1 MSKKSYRKKFGDFQQ
16 GYLSAFSIFRQP
28 LAQKLDPVL
37 STEDHSNLQ
46 DAVIKSCKGQLVT
59 LLLSKQLSANK
70 ALIINTIARLSN
82 KELCV
87 VDCSELTNKYIGETE
102 KNLARIFADAQTHNW
117 VLFFDEADA
126 LFGRGAK
133 GAANNEQF
141 ANQEVSYLFKLFG
154 QHSGLYIL
162 AVDQT
167 EWYEQLQ
174 HRVTYRLKSLPVSKL
189 A

>member
-1 MSKKSYRKKFGDFQQ
+1 MSKKSYRKKFGDYQQ

-37 STEDHSNLQ
+37 STEDHSKLQ
-46 DAVIKSCKGQLVT
+46 DAVAKSRKGQLVT
-59 LLLSKQLSANK
+59 LLLNKQAIANK
-70 ALIINTIARLSN
+70 ALIINTIARLTN

-87 VDCSELTNKYIGETE
+87 VDCSELTSKYIGETE

-126 LFGRGAK
+126 LFGRDTK
-133 GAANNEQF
+133 GAANHEQF
-141 ANQEVSYLFKLFG
+141 ANQQVSYLFKLLT
-154 QHSGLYIL
+154 QHAGLYVL
-162 AVDQT
+162 AVDQPMWSET
-167 EWYEQLQ
+167 LQ
-174 HRVTYRLKSLPVSKL
+174 TRVTYSLKSLPIPKL